1 MTTEEMMM
9 MTSSSNLFENSSSY
23 SMPLPLSSIEEEEE
37 EEESTISVSVDDD
50 DDAESLFSI
59 DFNLNHNNMH
69 NSYKE
74 EEEEDDREVCYYYYY
89 VAVGRKSE
97 SSMDAL
103 LWTVNHAATPQS
115 SSTSL
120 VNVVIVHVFPPLQF
134 IPSPLGMLP
143 KSKVNPKMVDKYMV
157 QERDRRRKLLEKY
170 VDACSAA
177 KVKVDV
183 MLIESDTVSKA
194 ILDLIPT
201 QNIKTLVVGT
211 TNSSMRKLRS
221 KKGSGIASQILRN
234 APKTSCE
241 IRIICKGKEVMDQE
255 HTITGSISS
264 RSSNAN
270 SLSTQEEDDNQ
281 ELPISPDYNK
291 QGLHYTLP
299 AVKSPSAI
307 PDTVTSA
314 PLLSLNGYEAMWRGK
329 LKPKKQLDFAV

>member
-37 EEESTISVSVDDD
+37 ESTISVSDDDDD

-59 DFNLNHNNMH
+59 DFNLSHNNMH

-74 EEEEDDREVCYYYYY
+74 EEDDDREVCYYYYYY

-103 LWTVNHAATPQS
+103 LWTVNHAATHQS

-143 KSKVNPKMVDKYMV
+143 KSKVSPKMVDKYMV
-157 QERDRRRKLLEKY
+157 QERDRRRKLLQKY

-221 KKGSGIASQILRN
+221 KKGSGIANQILRN
-234 APKTSCE
+234 APETSCE
-241 IRIICKGKEVMDQE
+241 IRIICKGKEVMDQD
-255 HTITGSISS
+255 HTITRSISS
-264 RSSNAN
+264 RSSNVN

-291 QGLHYTLP
+291 QGLHYTRP

-307 PDTVTSA
+307 PDTTTSA
-314 PLLSLNGYEAMWRGK
+314 PLVSLNGYKAIWRGK